1 MVFSVVY
8 IEQNPVC
15 DEHRAVL
22 KSDYSTED
30 TNRLDIYSLNGVNYS
45 YNNIFLK
52 DDSDS
57 VMLSSTVE
65 MREDSKSDN
74 YSVSKKRSNNNDGIS
89 LGAQKLRKMER
100 CLNDHMRPSSTKN
113 NSKLYGHKHLEISSR
128 NKKTKS
134 IAKSSIEESFH
145 LFQPRSS

>member
-1 MVFSVVY
+1 MKVRN
-8 IEQNPVC
+8 IEIRCISTNQIHKNKC
-15 DEHRAVL
+15 IESSEAVL

-89 LGAQKLRKMER
+89 LARRITQSYM
-100 CLNDHMRPSSTKN
+100 DI
-113 NSKLYGHKHLEISSR
+113 KHLEISSR